1 MASVLFK
8 SMNLIMDKHE
18 DTRLIFIYNAN
29 SGLRNA
35 LLDSAHKAISP
46 NTYQCNLCD
55 LTFGVINEKRD
66 WKKFRKEE
74 DWSMEFLHKDEFK
87 KQYASKFAHK
97 FEFPIVLI
105 ALNDEFQVFISAK
118 ELNKLENTEALID
131 LIKKRGKEI
140 TA

>member
-1 MASVLFK
+1 ME
-8 SMNLIMDKHE
+8 NHQE
-18 DTRLIFIYNAN
+18 PRLIFIYNAN

-35 LLDSAHKAISP
+35 LLDGAHKALRP

-55 LTFGVINEKRD
+55 LTYGVFKERKS
-66 WKKFRKEE
+66 WKKFREEE

-87 KQYASKFAHK
+87 NQYASKFGHK

-105 ALNDEFQVFISAK
+105 SLNDELQVFISAN
-118 ELNKLENTEALID
+118 ELNELQNTDALID

>member
-1 MASVLFK
+1 ME
-8 SMNLIMDKHE
+8 NHQE
-18 DTRLIFIYNAN
+18 PRLIFIYNAN

-35 LLDSAHKAISP
+35 LLDGAHKALRP

-55 LTFGVINEKRD
+55 LTYGVFKERKS
-66 WKKFRKEE
+66 WKKFREEE

-87 KQYASKFAHK
+87 NQYASKFGHK

-105 ALNDEFQVFISAK
+105 SLNDELQVFISAN
-118 ELNKLENTEALID
+118 ELNELENMDALID